1 MRKKLLITGGS
12 GFLGKNLA
20 NELKNDY
27 EVILTARNQ
36 KQLQLASSFLNLES
50 APSDVSNF
58 YSIDEIISKIKP
70 ETVVHAAATK
80 FVNISE
86 KYPNECIDTN
96 ITGSQNILRSSI
108 QNNVKNVL
116 GISTDKAAAPIA
128 NIYGLS
134 KSVME
139 KLFTSMDEENST
151 RFSCVRYGNVT
162 WSTGSV
168 FPIWDDM
175 AANRD
180 EIESTG
186 PTMSRFFFSITDAVN
201 LVKTSLDNFEAVS
214 GKILS
219 YPMKGVKIER
229 ILDEFCEIYKTKWK
243 AVESRKGDRPYE
255 LLISEAESSY
265 TKEIEIQNK
274 KYFLLDE
281 KGRKESTQLKEEYS
295 SVSCDQLNTEEI
307 RKLIRERPQKEL
319 L

>member
-1 MRKKLLITGGS
+1 MKKKLLITGGS

-20 NELKNDY
+20 NELKKDY
-27 EVILTARNQ
+27 EVILTSRNQ
-36 KQLQLASSFLNLES
+36 KQLQLAAKLLNVES
-50 APSDVSNF
+50 APSDISNF
-58 YSIDEIISKIKP
+58 YSIDEIVKKFKP
-70 ETVVHAAATK
+70 DTVVHAAATK

-86 KYPNECIDTN
+86 EFPNECIDTN
-96 ITGSQNILRSSI
+96 IIGSQNILRSSI
-108 QNNVKNVL
+108 QNNVGNVL

-139 KLFTSMDEENST
+139 KLFTSMDDLNST

-168 FPIWDDM
+168 FPIWHNM
-175 AANRD
+175 ATN
-180 EIESTG
+180 ETVIKSTG

-201 LVKTSLDNFEAVS
+201 LVKTSLENFEIVS

-229 ILDEFCEIYKTKWK
+229 ILEEFCEIYKTKWK

-255 LLISEAESSY
+255 LLISETESSY

-281 KGRKESTQLKEEYS
+281 KERGESKDLKQAYS
-295 SVSCDQLNTEEI
+295 SISCEQLNTEEI
-307 RKLIRERPQKEL
+307 RKLILERPQKEFL
-319 L
+319 